1 MAGYHILIVDDQHE
15 VRRLLASGLKTLGP
29 EFDVLEV
36 PSAEEAMLLAFR
48 RDLDLLVTDVRLPGI
63 SGLDLVEKVRKRN
76 PSLKIFLVT
85 GISDQRTRDQ
95 VAAAGADAFFYKPV
109 PLADFLQAVEHCLG
123 LTQVSGS
130 SEARPE
136 EPPLPFSDRQIQIDL
151 ANSNQASLDEE
162 HVPSIDAQLTLRLD
176 LLRQD
181 LDAYAALLLDLES
194 EVVARSGSLPHRLDW
209 SIVGPLLAEAWR
221 TGIQVTSA
229 LAMSVPQNIFFY
241 SGPGCRLCQVP
252 LGSEHS
258 LLLVADKKLVVSQ
271 LGGTGSA
278 LLDAASDLN
287 EILQRRDE
295 VEDENSQPDYGL
307 PPEPEIDEALLQVTP
322 EELASVA
329 AIFEQPS
336 NGELGLTD
344 ANAFWDKLAEED
356 DVYMLNENAITYD
369 EARKLGLTPDEDES

>member
-123 LTQVSGS
+123 LTQVSSS
-130 SEARPE
+130 SEALPE
-136 EPPLPFSDRQIQIDL
+136 EPPLPFSDRQSQIDL
-151 ANSNQASLDEE
+151 ANSNHSSPDEK
-162 HVPSIDAQLTLRLD
+162 HLPSINAQLVLRLD

-209 SIVGPLLAEAWR
+209 SIVGPLLAGAWR

-241 SGPGCRLCQVP
+241 SGPGYRLCQVP
-252 LGSEHS
+252 LGGDYS

-271 LGGTGSA
+271 LGGTSSA
-278 LLDAASDLN
+278 LLDAAADLH
-287 EILQRRDE
+287 EILQSRVGDE
-295 VEDENSQPDYGL
+295 DPQPVYEIS
-307 PPEPEIDEALLQVTP
+307 PEPEIDEALIQVTP

-329 AIFEQPS
+329 AIFDQTS
-336 NGELGLTD
+336 NGELGLKD
-344 ANAFWDKLAEED
+344 ANAFWEKLAEED
-356 DVYMLNENAITYD
+356 DIYVLNENAITYD